1 MDEVLQK
8 ILKKPFLVSVKVT
21 NKTKN
26 FICLFYEITIFM
38 GFKNKDRAYMLF
50 IEFNLF
56 CQYCSSLLY
65 KSLRGNFDSDSTCFL
80 QNLGS
85 NQNRTLIIEIF
96 SL

>member
-1 MDEVLQK
+1 
-8 ILKKPFLVSVKVT
+8 
-21 NKTKN
+21 
-26 FICLFYEITIFM
+26 
-38 GFKNKDRAYMLF
+38 MLF

-85 NQNRTLIIEIF
+85 NQNGTLIFKIDFHSEKWHFRLELSAQHLIPNNLIF
-96 SL
+96 VQFKTLSMGS